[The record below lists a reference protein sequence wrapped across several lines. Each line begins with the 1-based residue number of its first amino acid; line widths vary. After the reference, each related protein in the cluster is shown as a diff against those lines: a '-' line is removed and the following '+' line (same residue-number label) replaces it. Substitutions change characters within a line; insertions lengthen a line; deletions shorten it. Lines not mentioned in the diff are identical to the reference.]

1 MIGALA
7 PEPHRDALV
16 RARCALSIVHTHY
29 SRAVELAAI
38 QQNPHARARAYA
50 EARRLI
56 RIAVSLHARARALE
70 TEAIVSD
77 DSGGRGCPGT
87 GPRSSDPGGA
97 PHLRA
102 A

>member
-1 MIGALA
+1 MIGAL
-7 PEPHRDALV
+7 PPGPHRDALV
-16 RARCALSIVHTHY
+16 RARCALSIVQTHY

-38 QQNPHARARAYA
+38 EEDADARARAYA

-56 RIAVSLHARARALE
+56 RLAVALQARARALE
-70 TEAIVSD
+70 TEAIDPD
-77 DSGGRGCPGT
+77 DSRGRGSPGRS
-87 GPRSSDPGGA
+87 PRSSDPGGG